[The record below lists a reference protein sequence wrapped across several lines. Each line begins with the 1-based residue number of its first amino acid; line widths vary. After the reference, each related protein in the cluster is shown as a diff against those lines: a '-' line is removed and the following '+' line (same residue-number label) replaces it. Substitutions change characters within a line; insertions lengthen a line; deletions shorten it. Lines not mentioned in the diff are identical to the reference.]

1 MSPGE
6 AHFLSP
12 ENYFHALLIFSSRS
26 RFNQWR
32 QQLKE
37 ENIMKSRFTTTR
49 VALALLATAALTVS
63 LAMGTV
69 SVSAADKKGDL
80 HILKECSEYNGLP
93 GGFCTI
99 ASSDLALIPRGTRVY
114 YDQAPGVPAGLLDSN
129 VVLDAGPGNLAFGRC
144 TVYLQNFSGLC
155 TFSDG
160 IGQFAGFQARID
172 VSWPGGDTY
181 RWDGTFSIDHERDR
195 R

>member
-1 MSPGE
+1 
-6 AHFLSP
+6 
-12 ENYFHALLIFSSRS
+12 
-26 RFNQWR
+26 
-32 QQLKE
+32 
-37 ENIMKSRFTTTR
+37 MKSGFTTTHF
-49 VALALLATAALTVS
+49 ALGLLAAAALTVS

-80 HILKECSEYNGLP
+80 HIVKECSEYNFLP

-99 ASSDLALIPRGTRVY
+99 ASSDLTLIPHGTRVY
-114 YDQAPGVPAGLLDSN
+114 YDQAPGVPTGLLDSN
-129 VVLDAGPGNLAFGRC
+129 VVLDAGPGNLAVGRC

-181 RWDGTFSIDHERDR
+181 RWDGTYSIDHDSDR